1 MFERE
6 RLCKRSLRK
15 HDIHYVHDQ
24 RCNRVGNWQLQL
36 YLPRDR
42 NQSMT
47 LLKMI
52 LVAAIVPP
60 ALSAL
65 VTVVSVVC
73 FPKDLL

>member
-1 MFERE
+1 
-6 RLCKRSLRK
+6 
-15 HDIHYVHDQ
+15 
-24 RCNRVGNWQLQL
+24 
-36 YLPRDR
+36 
-42 NQSMT
+42 MT